1 MAKRFIDTDI
11 FKKRFIRGLPAS
23 YKLLWLYI
31 MCDCDNAGI
40 WYVDEDEAQL
50 NVDKYADVESKIS
63 LKKALELFN
72 YDEKRI
78 IPFDGGKKWFILS
91 FVKFQYGE
99 LRSTNP
105 AHKSVIDKLQEVEN
119 EGLIEITEGAIKV
132 LDRAFEAP
140 MDMDK
145 DMVKVI
151 DKDIDIDIEKE
162 KEKKIQK
169 KEKKK
174 SYYDCVTMTDSE
186 YEKLVLKYGED
197 CTRWCIEKLGNYK
210 ISRGKKY
217 SSDYRA
223 ILNWVIDEYKRIN
236 QGGCGYPRETEQ
248 DRARRE
254 KQQRDFEFAEYLK
267 EQLGGGVP

>member
-50 NVDKYADVESKIS
+50 NVDKYADGESKIS

-151 DKDIDIDIEKE
+151 DKDKDIDIEKE
-162 KEKKIQK
+162 KEKNIKK
-169 KEKKK
+169 KEKRNQVK
-174 SYYDCVTMTDSE
+174 E
-186 YEKLVLKYGED
+186 KYGDDVLLTEEEFNKLCAD
-197 CTRWCIEKLGNYK
+197 LGVECTRWCIEKLSNYK
-210 ISRGKKY
+210 LSTGKRYK
-217 SSDYRA
+217 SDYRT
-223 ILNWVIDEYKRIN
+223 ILNWVVDEWKKSHNRLDNSRQSI
-236 QGGCGYPRETEQ
+236 E
-248 DRARRE
+248 ARE
-254 KQQRDFEFAEYLK
+254 KQQRDLEFAQYAIEKLN
-267 EQLGGGVP
+267 GGVP